1 MTTRDTILA
10 AAATLMLGTAG
21 ATAGE
26 LPRYDIAGFPI
37 TPLQLSVLGQS
48 GDTREQAAAPTLLF
62 DGMPASPLQIAVLS
76 RHPLTT
82 AQSARPFVAAET
94 QIGAATRSQ

>member
-1 MTTRDTILA
+1 MTKRYPILVA
-10 AAATLMLGTAG
+10 AAILMLGMAG

-37 TPLQLSVLGQS
+37 TPHQMSALGQS
-48 GDTREQAAAPTLLF
+48 GDTREQPTTPTLLF

-76 RHPLTT
+76 RRPQT

-94 QIGAATRSQ
+94 QIGTVTRSE